1 MSPPTPRVS
10 AQPRSWMRRKQPGRF
25 HRPFKKPT

>member
-1 MSPPTPRVS
+1 MSPLAPCVS
-10 AQPRSWMRRKQPGRF
+10 AQPKTWMRRKHPGRF